1 MGLLDILNAGDFP
14 AQDYIELG
22 GMTSPGRAT
31 IVNAGSPRTWD
42 KRKGY
47 GFSGA
52 TLVYTGD
59 DLAEFDV
66 LIDLWDK
73 SQFQAWDDFAKKTL
87 EKPPIGQRPKAL
99 DIKHPILNRSPT
111 KITSV
116 VVLDV
121 LGPDQDEDGLWTYRI
136 KFSAYRAPKPA
147 LGKPNASI
155 PSVTPKVPTA
165 QDEAEKKI
173 QALLAQQK
181 ALGGA
186 L

>member
-1 MGLLDILNAGDFP
+1 MALLDILNAADFP
-14 AQDYIELG
+14 AQDFIILG
-22 GMTSPGRAT
+22 GQTSPGRAT
-31 IVNAGSPRTWD
+31 VVNAGSPRTYD

-52 TLVYTGD
+52 TLIFTGD
-59 DLAEFDV
+59 DLNEFDV
-66 LIDLWDK
+66 LIDLWLPD
-73 SQFQAWDDFAKKTL
+73 QFRVWDDFAKKTL

-99 DIKHPILNRSPT
+99 DIKHPVLNRSPT

-121 LGPDQDEDGLWTYRI
+121 LGPEVDEDGLWTYRI
-136 KFSAYRAPKPA
+136 KFSAFRAPLPA

-173 QALLAQQK
+173 QQLLAQQK
-181 ALGGA
+181 ALGGG